1 MKSAIERRMEIANL
15 VGVRGKVSVG
25 DLTEYF
31 GVSGATIRTDLRFLE
46 SIGHI
51 VRSNGFVIL
60 NKGVIANFSVE
71 SRSRKECVMVE
82 HEQDVALSSEE
93 SNKALS
99 YSNGDGW
106 EQKLTEIIGSLEQSL
121 FIGAG
126 ALTRHWAQIQKW
138 DSGLILTNDIQ
149 LVTSRLF
156 PTPKMTVIMPGGIVN
171 INSEEMMFEGG
182 KTEENLKEYRVENAI
197 VEVDDFVPEEG
208 FFAAHENDVRFLRT
222 LRTIAKKLILIVRNE
237 NRSQIANFWIG
248 DADFAEHF
256 VYASKIKS
264 L

>member
-25 DLTEYF
+25 ELIDYF

-46 SIGHI
+46 SMGHI
-51 VRSNGFVIL
+51 VRSNGYVIL
-60 NKGVIANFSVE
+60 NKGVIASFSAE
-71 SRSRKECVMVE
+71 SRSRNEPVIVR
-82 HEQDVALSSEE
+82 HAVSAEE
-93 SNKALS
+93 SINTSPSAD
-99 YSNGDGW
+99 GGGW
-106 EQKLTEIIGSLEQSL
+106 EQKLTEVIGSLEQSL

-156 PTPKMTVIMPGGIVN
+156 PVSGMTVIMPGGIVN
-171 INSEEMMFEGG
+171 SEQMMFEGG

-197 VEVDDFVPEEG
+197 IEVDNFVPEEG

-237 NRSQIANFWIG
+237 NLSQIASFWIG

-256 VYASKIKS
+256 IYVSNQK
-264 L
+264 

>member
-46 SIGHI
+46 SMGHI
-51 VRSNGFVIL
+51 VRSNGYVIL
-60 NKGVIANFSVE
+60 NKGVIANFSAE
-71 SRSRKECVMVE
+71 SRNRKETVVVG
-82 HEQDVALSSEE
+82 HEQDVAISAEK
-93 SNKALS
+93 SNKTLF

-121 FIGAG
+121 FIVAG

-156 PTPKMTVIMPGGIVN
+156 PAPKMTVIMPGGIVN
-171 INSEEMMFEGG
+171 SEQMMFEGG

-197 VEVDDFVPEEG
+197 LEVDNFVPEEG

-222 LRTIAKKLILIVRNE
+222 LRTIAKKLVLIVRNE
-237 NRSQIANFWIG
+237 NLSQIANFWIG

-256 VYASKIKS
+256 IYASEIKTP
-264 L
+264 

>member
-1 MKSAIERRMEIANL
+1 MKSAIERRMDIANL

-25 DLTEYF
+25 ELIDYF
-31 GVSGATIRTDLRFLE
+31 CVSGATIRTDLRFLE
-46 SIGHI
+46 SMGHI
-51 VRSNGFVIL
+51 VRSNGYVLL
-60 NKGVIANFSVE
+60 NKGVIASFSAE
-71 SRSRKECVMVE
+71 SRSRKGSVAAG
-82 HEQDVALSSEE
+82 HEQDVAVSAEE

-99 YSNGDGW
+99 DSNGDGW
-106 EQKLTEIIGSLEQSL
+106 EQKLTEITGSLEQSL

-156 PTPKMTVIMPGGIVN
+156 PASKMTVIMPGGIV
-171 INSEEMMFEGG
+171 NSEEMMFEGG

-197 VEVDDFVPEEG
+197 IEVDNFVPEEG

-237 NRSQIANFWIG
+237 NLSQTANFWIG

-256 VYASKIKS
+256 IYASKIKS

>member
-46 SIGHI
+46 SMGHI
-51 VRSNGFVIL
+51 VRSNGYVIL
-60 NKGVIANFSVE
+60 NKGVIANFSAE
-71 SRSRKECVMVE
+71 SRSRKESITVG
-82 HEQDVALSSEE
+82 HEQDVAVSAEK

-156 PTPKMTVIMPGGIVN
+156 PTSKMTVIMPGGIVN
-171 INSEEMMFEGG
+171 SEQMMFEGG

-197 VEVDDFVPEEG
+197 IEVDNFVPEEG

-222 LRTIAKKLILIVRNE
+222 LRTIAKNLILIVRNE
-237 NRSQIANFWIG
+237 NLSQIANFWIG
-248 DADFAEHF
+248 DAGFAEHF
-256 VYASKIKS
+256 IYVSKIKR